1 MPDAAVPDAE
11 VPAAG
16 LHIVVCAKQVLDP
29 DGVNSYAF
37 WGRLAVDASGRAFD
51 VGQMVPRIINAYDEQ
66 AVEAALRIRDA
77 GVDCRI
83 TVVTVGDEEAG
94 AILKRCV
101 AMGADDSVQIV
112 DPAAGLG
119 DGFRTARLLAGLIEQ
134 FGDVD
139 LVLCGRQGSDYD
151 QGTVPAAL
159 AERLDAALVTMS
171 AGVEVEDGALRVVRV
186 TPRGEEVVRATLPAV
201 VSISNEIG
209 TPRYPSSR
217 RMMQARRQRPERRE
231 ASDYVD
237 APGAVGVELT
247 QLIVPDV
254 QGHCVIIEGGSAAEK
269 AARLMRQL
277 EDRGL
282 LSG

>member
-1 MPDAAVPDAE
+1 MPDAETPDG
-11 VPAAG
+11 P

-37 WGRLAVDASGRAFD
+37 WGRLTVDASGRAFD

-66 AVEAALRIRDA
+66 AAEAALRIRDA
-77 GVDCRI
+77 GGDCRI

-119 DGFRTARLLAGLIEQ
+119 DGFRTARLLAGLIEE

-151 QGTVPAAL
+151 QGTV
-159 AERLDAALVTMS
+159 RRRWRS
-171 AGVEVEDGALRVVRV
+171 GS
-186 TPRGEEVVRATLPAV
+186 TPR
-201 VSISNEIG
+201 S
-209 TPRYPSSR
+209 
-217 RMMQARRQRPERRE
+217 
-231 ASDYVD
+231 
-237 APGAVGVELT
+237 
-247 QLIVPDV
+247 
-254 QGHCVIIEGGSAAEK
+254 
-269 AARLMRQL
+269 
-277 EDRGL
+277 
-282 LSG
+282 